1 MKFTR
6 AYYLLLLYTLAL
18 CKPVLPVIQ
27 DILAHTFREAQHI
40 SAIHLHQGAHH
51 TESAIA
57 QAAQEQSDSSKASV
71 KNSKPV
77 SIHIFVQTPYSIPH
91 LFTEVQMFA
100 IAICKTS
107 VVTLEKHDPPPKS
120 C

>member
-1 MKFTR
+1 MKFTS

-18 CKPVLPVIQ
+18 CKPVLPRIQ
-27 DILAHTFREAQHI
+27 DVLAHTLSEAQHI
-40 SAIHLHQGAHH
+40 SAIHQHQGANHA
-51 TESAIA
+51 EGEIA
-57 QAAQEQSDSSKASV
+57 EAAQQQSDSSKASV
-71 KNSKPV
+71 KNSEPV
-77 SIHIFVQTPYSIPH
+77 SFHIFVQTPYSYPH

-100 IAICKTS
+100 IAICKIS